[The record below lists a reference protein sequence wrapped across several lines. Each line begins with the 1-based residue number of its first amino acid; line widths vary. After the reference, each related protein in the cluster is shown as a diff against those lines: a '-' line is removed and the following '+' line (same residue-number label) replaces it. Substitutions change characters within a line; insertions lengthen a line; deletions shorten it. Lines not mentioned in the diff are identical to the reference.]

1 MTERVILA
9 PSMIAVDWARLLEV
23 VRELEAI
30 GAGWLHFDAMDGQ
43 FVPNITLGPMFLE
56 IVRPHTKL
64 HFDGHLMIETPAAR
78 IDDFIRAGANSLSVH
93 VENNPHLHR
102 VLAHIREGGA
112 LAGAVINPGTPVS
125 SLEAVLGSLDYVL
138 VMSVNPG
145 FSGQKFLPLALPKV
159 RELRRLREE
168 KGLNFRIQID
178 GGMSPES
185 APEAVAAGV
194 DIMVSASG
202 LFVKNQTLQESS
214 SALWA
219 AIERG
224 LEERDAERT
233 DLV

>member
-9 PSMIAVDWARLLEV
+9 PSMIAVDWARLLDV
-23 VRELEAI
+23 VRELEVV
-30 GAGWLHFDAMDGQ
+30 GARWLHFDAMDGQ

-56 IVRPHTKL
+56 ILRPHTEL
-64 HFDGHLMIETPAAR
+64 HFDAHLMIETPAAR
-78 IDDFIRAGANSLSVH
+78 VDDFIRAGANSISVH

-102 VLAHIREGGA
+102 VLSQIREGGA
-112 LAGAVINPGTPVS
+112 MAGAVINPGTPVS

-159 RELRRLREE
+159 RELRRLRAQR
-168 KGLNFRIQID
+168 GLDFRIQID
-178 GGMSPES
+178 GGMSVEV
-185 APEAVAAGV
+185 APQAVEAGV

-202 LFVKNQTLQESS
+202 LFVKDQSLPESAR
-214 SALWA
+214 ALWA

-224 LEERDAERT
+224 LSERDAHRA
-233 DLV
+233 DLR

>member
-9 PSMIAVDWARLLEV
+9 PSMIAVDWANLLPV

-56 IVRPHTKL
+56 ILRPHTTL
-64 HFDGHLMIETPAAR
+64 HFDAHLMIETPAAR
-78 IDDFIRAGANSLSVH
+78 VDDFIKAGANSISVH
-93 VENNPHLHR
+93 AENNPHLHR
-102 VLAHIREGGA
+102 VLSHIREGGA

-125 SLEAVLGSLDYVL
+125 SLESVLEVADYVL

-145 FSGQKFLPLALPKV
+145 FSGQKFLPLSLPKV
-159 RELRRLREE
+159 RELRRLRQER
-168 KGLNFRIQID
+168 GLDFRIQID
-178 GGMSPES
+178 GGMSPQV
-185 APEAVAAGV
+185 AAEAVAAGV

-202 LFVKNQTLQESS
+202 LFVKGQTLEESAG
-214 SALWA
+214 ALWA

-224 LEERDAERT
+224 LVERDAGRL